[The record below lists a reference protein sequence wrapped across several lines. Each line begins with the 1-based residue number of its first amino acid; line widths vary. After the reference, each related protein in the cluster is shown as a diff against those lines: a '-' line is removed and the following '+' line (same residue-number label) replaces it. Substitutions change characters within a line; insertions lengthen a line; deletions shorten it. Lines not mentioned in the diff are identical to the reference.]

1 METAYSQ
8 TKAMSTDD
16 EKSFWKLFPY
26 DSGED
31 GLRVAEEFIRHVT
44 NLVID
49 TPRNVAPWL
58 NETAQHAPSEVET
71 FLLNILARII
81 PRCKA
86 LTCVIESNHV
96 DAVYRDLYVQ
106 SYASE
111 FFESSRFTVRVS
123 FFDAELDEDSYFLR
137 PGYAEWWEREILP
150 IRTDASGKQYRA
162 LQEDF
167 IGSVVFIPR
176 ESGIVGRTLLDPRWI
191 VDGPC
196 ELRLSDFQLTV
207 RGKRLHVQ
215 AFPYR
220 HQDEEVLSCAELSV
234 LNMVCYYSNEFNE
247 YSVTMPGQ
255 VLSEVARSASVR
267 VIPSNGLR
275 YDDVGRVLRKVG
287 FFPRRYDIRY
297 PPVQDND
304 DGTTEDAA
312 YNALARVLR
321 AYVDSGIPIAVNNQR
336 RDIIAP
342 GHSLIV
348 IGLGPE
354 NATLP
359 SGDIGAKTVASEID
373 GVKKSVRYVGVADL
387 ERGREYVLIDDRQ
400 LPYVTAAW
408 PHLSE
413 MRELEVVE
421 LMVPLTRTME
431 LDAVDARKRAD
442 IILENP
448 TCGLVSALGEVA
460 TEGET
465 FVITQQMVSIRSYL
479 RYRVATCDP
488 SLAFIYEGSSFPT
501 YSWLFEIVPL
511 SEWNKPRQQ
520 RMAVGELLLDA
531 TATSN
536 EPMRTIV
543 LMRFPKLLYYRG
555 PDGDTFATRV
565 GAYPAEFHVYMR
577 NLRPIKPHTQNSGD
591 DS

>member
-1 METAYSQ
+1 MEAAYSQ
-8 TKAMSTDD
+8 RKCISAHV

-26 DSGED
+26 ANRDE
-31 GLRVAEEFIRHVT
+31 GLRATEEFIRYVAA
-44 NLVID
+44 LVVD
-49 TPRNVAPWL
+49 MPRNVAPWL
-58 NETAQHAPSEVET
+58 GEGVLHTSGEVET
-71 FLLNILARII
+71 FLLKILARIV

-86 LTCVIESNHV
+86 LTCVVESNHV
-96 DAVYRDLYVQ
+96 DAVYHDLYVQ
-106 SYASE
+106 SYATE

-123 FFDAELDEDSYFLR
+123 FFNAELDEGSYFLR
-137 PGYAEWWEREILP
+137 PGYLEWWERELLP
-150 IRTDASGKQYRA
+150 VRANASGEPYPA

-167 IGSVVFIPR
+167 IGSVVLIPR

-191 VDGPC
+191 VEGPC
-196 ELRLSDFQLTV
+196 ELRLSDFPLTV
-207 RGKRLHVQ
+207 RGKRLFVQ

-255 VLSEVARSASVR
+255 VLSEVARGASVR
-267 VIPSNGLR
+267 VVPSNGLR

-287 FFPRRYDIRY
+287 FFPRRYDVRY
-297 PPVQDND
+297 PTTQGNEDEAAD
-304 DGTTEDAA
+304 DVAR
-312 YNALARVLR
+312 NALGRVLR

-354 NATLP
+354 NAVPP
-359 SGDIGAKTVASEID
+359 SEDINARTVTSTID
-373 GVKKSVRYVGVADL
+373 GVEKSVRYVDVADL
-387 ERGREYVLIDDRQ
+387 ERGRKYVLIDDRQ
-400 LPYVTAAW
+400 LPYATAAW

-413 MRELEVVE
+413 MRELEAVE
-421 LMVPLTRTME
+421 FMVPLTRTME

-442 IILENP
+442 VILRSP
-448 TCGLVSALGEVA
+448 TCGLVPALGGAASED
-460 TEGET
+460 ER

-488 SLAFIYEGSSFPT
+488 SLAFLYEGSSFPT

-511 SEWNKPRQQ
+511 SEWGKPRQQ
-520 RMAVGELLLDA
+520 RVAVGELLLDA

-543 LMRFPKLLYYRG
+543 LMRFPELLYYRG
-555 PDGDTFATRV
+555 PDGDVFATREN
-565 GAYPAEFHVYMR
+565 AYPAEFRVYTR
-577 NLRPIKPHTQNSGD
+577 NLRLVRPYARNSKGD
-591 DS
+591 S